1 MARKSTLTIVT
12 PAPEK
17 APTKLA
23 IVEQLLRRS
32 EGASITELMTA
43 TGWQQHSVRGVIAGS
58 LRKRGLDVQS
68 TKVDGTRRY
77 SIGAQ

>member
-1 MARKSTLTIVT
+1 MARKTTFTIV
-12 PAPEK
+12 PPVPEK
-17 APTKLA
+17 SPTKLA
-23 IVEQLLRRS
+23 IVEQLLRRD
-32 EGASITELMTA
+32 EGASIAELMTA

-68 TKVDGTRRY
+68 AKIDGVRRY

>member
-1 MARKSTLTIVT
+1 MARKATLTIVQ
-12 PAPEK
+12 PSPEK

-32 EGASITELMTA
+32 EGASIAELMTA

-58 LRKRGLDVQS
+58 LRKRGLEVQS
-68 TKVDGTRRY
+68 TKIDGVRRY
-77 SIGAQ
+77 LILAQ